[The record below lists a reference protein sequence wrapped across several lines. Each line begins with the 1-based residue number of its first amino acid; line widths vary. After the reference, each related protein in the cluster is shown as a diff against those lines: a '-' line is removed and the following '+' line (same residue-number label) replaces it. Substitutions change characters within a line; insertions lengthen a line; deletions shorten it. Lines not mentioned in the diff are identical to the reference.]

1 MRSIAFVPVRA
12 GSKSIP
18 KKNIKKFC
26 GKPLVYWTLISLQ
39 DSKVDKIIIATD
51 CSETKSIVSLLN
63 LSKIEIY
70 DREFENATDNASTE
84 SVILEYIN
92 KFKLLDTDALMLVQV
107 TSPFTQTIHFNE
119 GLDLFKKY
127 DSILSCAVD
136 KKFFWKEDGVP
147 INYNIY
153 NRPRRQDWSGNLI
166 ENGAF
171 YINSIK
177 NIIKHKNRISGNIG
191 IYKMPDYTIVEID
204 NKLDWLIAESIMRSY
219 VLNKGLDNFSNIKI
233 VFSDV
238 DGVLTDASM
247 YYAENGNEL
256 KKFNAYDGM
265 AFKLLQDNGYKVG
278 IITSEDMQLN
288 RNRAKK
294 LRLDFDFHGI
304 LDKLSFIKKFCE
316 ENCYSLDEIAYIG
329 DDINCHSLLSSVGVS
344 ACPINAIEKIKL
356 IPNIIHLNSK
366 GGDGVFREFVELIL
380 NQNNETAEKY

>member
-1 MRSIAFVPVRA
+1 MSTIAFVPVRA
-12 GSKSIP
+12 GSKSIH
-18 KKNIKKFC
+18 KKNIKRFC
-26 GKPLVYWTLISLQ
+26 GKPLVYWTLMSLQ
-39 DSKVDKIIIATD
+39 SSKVDKIIIASD
-51 CSETKSIVSLLN
+51 CSETKSIVNLFN

-70 DREFENATDNASTE
+70 DRKSENATDNASTE

-92 KFKLLDTDALMLVQV
+92 QSKLLDTDTLMLVQV

-247 YYAENGNEL
+247 YYAENGNEF

-304 LDKLSFIKKFCE
+304 LDKLAFIKKFCE